1 MSQESVELAL
11 RTYDAVNRRDLDA
24 LLALMDDDVEAVSR
38 LVRVEGDFHGLDG
51 VRRWWE
57 NVFAVWP
64 DYSIEVLEMLHIEDL
79 AIAALRT
86 RGHAARSGM
95 EMPETVWH
103 VTRSRRGKCVWWRT
117 FATRAEALKAMG
129 VPDRDAHADA

>member
-1 MSQESVELAL
+1 MSQESVELTL

-38 LVRVEGDFHGLDG
+38 LARVEGGYHGHDG

-57 NVFAVWP
+57 SVFAVWP
-64 DYSIEVLEMLHIEDL
+64 DYSIEVLEMFHLGDL
-79 AIAALRT
+79 TIAALRT

-95 EMPETVWH
+95 EMPETLWH
-103 VTRSRRGKCVWWRT
+103 VTRLRRGKCVWWRT
-117 FATRAEALKAMG
+117 FATRAEAFKAVG
-129 VPDRDAHADA
+129 LSEPDAHA

>member
-1 MSQESVELAL
+1 MSQESIDLAY
-11 RTYDAVNRRDLDA
+11 RTYDAVNRRDLDG

-38 LVRVEGDFHGLDG
+38 LVRVEGDFHGHDG

-57 NVFAVWP
+57 SVFSVWP
-64 DYSIEVLEMLHIEDL
+64 DYSIEVLEMLHFEDL
-79 AIAALRT
+79 AIAAIRT

-103 VTRSRRGKCVWWRT
+103 VTRLRSGKCAWWRT
-117 FATRAEALKAMG
+117 FATRAEALKAVG
-129 VPDRDAHADA
+129 LSDPDPHADS

>member
-1 MSQESVELAL
+1 MSRESIDLAY

-38 LVRVEGDFHGLDG
+38 LVRVEGNFRGHDG
-51 VRRWWE
+51 VRRWWD

-64 DYSIEVLEMLHIEDL
+64 DYSIEVLEMLHFEDL

-103 VTRSRRGKCVWWRT
+103 VTRLRSGKCVWWRT
-117 FATRAEALKAMG
+117 FATRAEALKAVG
-129 VPDRDAHADA
+129 LSEPDDS